1 MRRTLPWI
9 IGFASVRPNVVMIE
23 DSEIS
28 LPVLSP
34 DVAIAVLDGASESLE
49 PAGIEGNKLYASVAD
64 SDPELSTSS
73 IIALRFQDSDL
84 ELLQAAAAD
93 VSELFTVA
101 GYKTQQWYVTSQ
113 CSDHMYAFIKV
124 WYKES
129 PK

>member
-1 MRRTLPWI
+1 MRHTLPWY

-49 PAGIEGNKLYASVAD
+49 PAKVEENKLYASVAD
-64 SDPELSTSS
+64 SDTEVPTSS
-73 IIALRFQDSDL
+73 IIALRFADSDL

-93 VSELFTVA
+93 VSELFAAA